1 MPRPLSRPDLLGTSL
16 CWLVVINYAGRQWRW
31 SSQPVTLTDAD
42 GDVLQF
48 DGGLAPLE
56 LSQVLA
62 VLADSPEMLSIS
74 LELYWPEDVASMV
87 ADGHDLSAATG
98 ELAIIPLDGGRNWT
112 DDRHVLISGRVS
124 QPQYGAAYEAVVFS
138 LEEQPYDDAAVYPPD
153 FHIVKND
160 TDGTTIEDTSY
171 VFPVV
176 WGDVGRLRSLD
187 GTSNDVRGSK
197 AIVMKRS
204 VGGAAQELM
213 IAGHELAST
222 EATVWAYLQK
232 AEIASFG
239 EVVSYEEWDGRTGV
253 NVSYSYTGNTRTA
266 RLDISSLTSAE
277 FNKQSDFYISL
288 ESGGLQRL
296 NGTGP
301 ITGLGDLAIWWLDQS
316 TIRWDRAKWHLL
328 RQRLN
333 GWLTAGFVNDQVSPW
348 EYVQQNILPLV
359 PVTIHSGP
367 DGLYPVWWDYAA
379 TGADAVEHITVAP
392 GIVRQGPVEYDRDVS
407 DVINS
412 FKLEYGYDAGEDAH
426 RGVAVIE
433 TGPSRIGAAL
443 DTEATDG
450 TEHSTLFAEASV
462 RRYGV
467 SQHETTSTDIIYD
480 EASAVKTLL
489 WWSIAKG
496 FTHRT
501 ITYEADQSLLWLQLG
516 DIVKLT
522 DADLSLSAAVGLV
535 RGVTLSDH
543 GRGIIDI
550 QLIDNMV
557 VATLSAGA
565 GGWDPNDDP
574 ED

>member
-1 MPRPLSRPDLLGTSL
+1 MPRPLSRPDLIGTSL

-31 SSQPVTLTDAD
+31 SSEPVTLTDSD

-74 LELYWPEDVASMV
+74 LELYWPEDVAAMV

-98 ELAIIPLDGGRNWT
+98 ELAIMPMDGGRYWD

-138 LEEQPYDDAAVYPPD
+138 LEEQPYDDAAVYPPN
-153 FHIVKND
+153 FHIVKKD
-160 TDGTTIEDTSY
+160 ATTGAVLEDAAHT
-171 VFPVV
+171 FPVV

-187 GTSNDVRGSK
+187 GTDTDVRGSK
-197 AIVMKRS
+197 AIVTKR
-204 VGGAAQELM
+204 GGAGAATELM

-232 AEIASFG
+232 IDIASL
-239 EVVSYEEWDGRTGV
+239 SLPIDATAYEEWDGRTGV
-253 NVSYSYTGNTRTA
+253 SISYALTGTTRTA

-301 ITGLGDLAIWWLDQS
+301 ITGLGDLAIWWLNQS
-316 TIRWDRAKWHLL
+316 SIRWDRAKWHLL

-407 DVINS
+407 SVINS

-433 TGPSRIGAAL
+433 AGLEL
-443 DTEATDG
+443 DATDG

-467 SQHETTSTDIIYD
+467 SQHETSTTDIIYD
-480 EASAVKTLL
+480 EASAAKTLL

-501 ITYEADQSLLWLQLG
+501 ITYEVDQSLLWLQLG

-543 GRGIIDI
+543 GRGIINI